1 VDGIRA
7 AASAAAGA
15 SDVRTALQDLIGR
28 IDALDARLSE
38 RENVLRG
45 VK

>member
-1 VDGIRA
+1 VRA
-7 AASAAAGA
+7 AAAAASGA
-15 SDVRTALQDLIGR
+15 SDARAAVQDLIGR